1 MKIATA
7 PSRLSKKWRT
17 SDVTWD
23 WMLKRLRK
31 VRGKCLPLITSASYV
46 IISTSS
52 DEETTNGEL

>member
-7 PSRLSKKWRT
+7 GSRT
-17 SDVTWD
+17 SKRWKTLDVSWD
-23 WMLKRLRK
+23 RPLKRLRK
-31 VRGKCLPLITSASYV
+31 VRGKCPPLITSASYV